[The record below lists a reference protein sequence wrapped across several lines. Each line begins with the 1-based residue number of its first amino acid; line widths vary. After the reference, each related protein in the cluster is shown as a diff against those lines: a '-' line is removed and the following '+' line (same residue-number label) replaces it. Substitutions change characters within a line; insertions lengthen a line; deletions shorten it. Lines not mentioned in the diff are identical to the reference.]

1 MKSKGYLY
9 TSILVVTLIL
19 SSCGTEVK
27 TKVEDSKNG
36 DISTVKNEDKKR
48 PTLFVARDRNIIFEL
63 KQTTDESTIR
73 DAAFEKVKQNEN
85 LNQGLLGKNTPE
97 LVEALSVQ
105 SIEAPVVMEALNE
118 VYGGQS
124 GFSSEGILFFE
135 NQRSGEENL
144 GFWIGIKDPDERL
157 TKFTSILQEK
167 VDDGEILAK
176 YIFIFKSLHT
186 EKENFA
192 LTDKV
197 AATVKA
203 IAKNHHTPDRL
214 SYGVSVDTKTGIVEI
229 NHDFLSNDQIENLQK
244 QFADQDFIFTQDGRM
259 VSAPG
264 ELDITYPPDPTVS
277 EPSKDGAYVLSVTEK
292 GFLIVD
298 AMSKDANL
306 DGVNDYYSAINYT
319 YPNAD
324 VKLAVGQRVIVESIG
339 GIMESYPGQGRAKFI
354 EVLPAF
360 KPKNADLAE
369 DEIIRK
375 ALQKSG
381 VKSGQVIP
389 IKNISYNETTNQ
401 WTVEFSTLDHETILI
416 DIMDK

>member
-1 MKSKGYLY
+1 MMIKGSLY
-9 TSILVVTLIL
+9 TTILVVSLFL
-19 SSCGTEVK
+19 SSCGTEVS
-27 TKVEDSKNG
+27 TKIDDSKNG
-36 DISTVKNEDKKR
+36 VSNTVKNEDENL
-48 PTLFVARDRNIIFEL
+48 PASVVVRDRSIIVEL

-73 DAAFEKVKQNEN
+73 DAAFEKVKQNEE
-85 LNQGLLGKNTPE
+85 LNRGHLGKNTPQ

-157 TKFTSILQEK
+157 TKFISILQEK

-197 AATVKA
+197 AAAVKA
-203 IAKNHHTPDRL
+203 ISNNHHTPDRL
-214 SYGVSVDTKTGIVEI
+214 SYGVSVNTKTGVVEI
-229 NHDFLSNDQIENLQK
+229 NHDFLSKDQIENLQK
-244 QFADQDFIFTQDGRM
+244 QFADKEFIFTQDGRM
-259 VSAPG
+259 VSNPG
-264 ELDITYPPDPTVS
+264 EPDITYPTEPTLN
-277 EPSKDGAYVLSVTEK
+277 EPTKDGAYVLSVSEK
-292 GFLIVD
+292 GFLMVD
-298 AMSKDANL
+298 AMSKDANS
-306 DGVNDYYSAINYT
+306 DGVSDYYSAIDYN

-339 GIMESYPGQGRAKFI
+339 GILESYPGQGSAKFI

-369 DEIIRK
+369 DEVIRK

-381 VKSGQVIP
+381 VKSGQVVP
-389 IKNISYNETTNQ
+389 IKNISYNETTDQ
-401 WTVEFSTLDHETILI
+401 WTVEFLTQDNDTLLI
-416 DIMDK
+416 DIVDK